1 MRMRIS
7 TDPRLHLAEL
17 VALPSVSPEG
27 DSGGTTPGESAMA
40 IHAAGV
46 LRRMGTD
53 VTLTEIEPGRPNVVA
68 VFEPARTARATVAFG
83 PHLDTVGVAGMNV
96 PPV

>member
-40 IHAAGV
+40 VHVAGV
-46 LRRMGTD
+46 LRLMGAD

-96 PPV
+96 PPG